1 MGPKKRPRS
10 TEKSSDNPD
19 DPESSNLCKGCNK
32 VFKSVRTHLLRSKT
46 NCIKQYTD
54 SEHETLEKES
64 QAKKRRTD
72 AENNA
77 EHYQKNKEKIA
88 EKKAERYQK
97 NKEKIAQRYQENK
110 EKIAQ
115 RYQENK
121 EKIAQQ
127 YQIKKSGKT
136 GQTKI
141 YGQNQKF

>member
-19 DPESSNLCKGCNK
+19 DSESSNVCKGCNK

-72 AENNA
+72 AEFYASNSQEIKEKKA
-77 EHYQKNKEKIA
+77 ERYQKNKEKIA
-88 EKKAERYQK
+88 EKKAERYE
-97 NKEKIAQRYQENK
+97 NAQY
-110 EKIAQ
+110 
-115 RYQENK
+115 
-121 EKIAQQ
+121 
-127 YQIKKSGKT
+127 
-136 GQTKI
+136 
-141 YGQNQKF
+141 

>member
-19 DPESSNLCKGCNK
+19 DPESSNVCKGCNK

-72 AENNA
+72 AEFYASNSQEIKKKKA
-77 EHYQKNKEKIA
+77 KRYQKNKEKIA
-88 EKKAERYQK
+88 EKKAQQYQK
-97 NKEKIAQRYQENK
+97 NK

-127 YQIKKSGKT
+127 YQIKKSRKT
-136 GQTKI
+136 GQHKI
-141 YGQNQKF
+141 C

>member
-19 DPESSNLCKGCNK
+19 DSESSNVCKGCNK

-77 EHYQKNKEKIA
+77 EHYQKNKEMYKKIKNVGTR
-88 EKKAERYQK
+88 KK
-97 NKEKIAQRYQENK
+97 
-110 EKIAQ
+110 
-115 RYQENK
+115 
-121 EKIAQQ
+121 
-127 YQIKKSGKT
+127 QITSKQVSLYWFRNSCSSIRFCYK
-136 GQTKI
+136 
-141 YGQNQKF
+141 